1 MIIVAMGVSGSG
13 KTTLGRA
20 LARELGAEFL
30 EGDRFHPEANVAK
43 MSRGEPLDDADRWP
57 WLDRLAEELA
67 RVRRAGGNAVLA
79 CSALKRAYRDRL
91 RKGAPELRLLFLKA
105 DKAVISERL
114 RARTQHFMP
123 PGLLDSQFASLE
135 EPGLEESPMV
145 IDVTPPLEILVG
157 RLPKVAAGAL
167 VSAGR
172 TVLRSRR

>member
-1 MIIVAMGVSGSG
+1 MIIVVMGVSGSG

-30 EGDRFHPEANVAK
+30 EGDRFHPESNVAK
-43 MSRGEPLDDADRWP
+43 MSRGEPLGDADRWP

-67 RVRRAGGNAVLA
+67 RARKEGRSAVLA

-91 RKGAPELRLLFLKA
+91 RKGAPELRLLYLKA
-105 DKAVISERL
+105 DKALIGERL

-135 EPGLEESPMV
+135 EPGPDESPV
-145 IDVTPPLEILVG
+145 VLDVSPPLETLMA
-157 RLPKVAAGAL
+157 RLPDLARAVL
-167 VSAGR
+167 SSAR
-172 TVLRSRR
+172 P

>member
-43 MSRGEPLDDADRWP
+43 MSRGEPLEDADRWP

-67 RVRRAGGNAVLA
+67 RIRQAGGTAVLA

-91 RKGAPELRLLFLKA
+91 RRGAPELRLLFLKG
-105 DKAVISERL
+105 DKALIRERL
-114 RARTQHFMP
+114 RARAQHFMP

-135 EPGLEESPMV
+135 EPGPDEAPIV
-145 IDVTPPLEILVG
+145 IDVTPPIAILMG
-157 RLPKVAAGAL
+157 LLPQL
-167 VSAGR
+167 VRAVLSSARPGPY
-172 TVLRSRR
+172 

>member
-43 MSRGEPLDDADRWP
+43 MSRGEPLEDADRWP

-67 RVRRAGGNAVLA
+67 RIRRAGGTAVLA

-91 RKGAPELRLLFLKA
+91 RRGAPELRLLFLKG
-105 DKAVISERL
+105 DKALIRERH
-114 RARTQHFMP
+114 RARAQHFMP

-135 EPGLEESPMV
+135 EPGPDEAPIV
-145 IDVTPPLEILVG
+145 IDVTPPVAILMG
-157 RLPKVAAGAL
+157 GLPQLVRAAL
-167 VSAGR
+167 SSARPGPY
-172 TVLRSRR
+172 

>member
-1 MIIVAMGVSGSG
+1 MIVVVMGVSGSG

-43 MSRGEPLDDADRWP
+43 MSRGEPLSDADRWP

-67 RVRRAGGNAVLA
+67 RVRKAGGNAVLA

-91 RKGAPELRLLFLKA
+91 RKGAPELRLLFLKG
-105 DKAVISERL
+105 DKALIQERL

-123 PGLLDSQFASLE
+123 PGLLDSQFAALE
-135 EPGLEESPMV
+135 EPDPDESPIV
-145 IDVTPPLEILVG
+145 IDVTPPLEILMDCLSELA
-157 RLPKVAAGAL
+157 RPAL
-167 VSAGR
+167 SSARPGPY
-172 TVLRSRR
+172 

>member
-1 MIIVAMGVSGSG
+1 MIIVVMGVSGSG
-13 KTTLGRA
+13 KTTLGRV

-43 MSRGEPLDDADRWP
+43 MSRGEPLSDADRWP

-67 RVRRAGGNAVLA
+67 RVRKAGGNAVLA

-91 RKGAPELRLLFLKA
+91 RRGAPDLRLLFLKG
-105 DKAVISERL
+105 DKALIRDRL

-135 EPGLEESPMV
+135 EPGPDECPIV
-145 IDVTPPLEILVG
+145 IDVTPPLEILMG
-157 RLPKVAAGAL
+157 RLPQLVRAAL
-167 VSAGR
+167 SSARPGPY
-172 TVLRSRR
+172 

>member
-1 MIIVAMGVSGSG
+1 MIVVVMGVSGSG

-30 EGDRFHPEANVAK
+30 EGDRFHPESNVAK

-67 RVRRAGGNAVLA
+67 RVRKAGGNAVLA

-91 RKGAPELRLLFLKA
+91 RKGAPELRLLFLKG
-105 DKAVISERL
+105 DKALIQERL

-123 PGLLDSQFASLE
+123 PGLLDSQFAALE
-135 EPGLEESPMV
+135 EPGPDEAPIV
-145 IDVTPPLEILVG
+145 IDVTPPLEVLLD
-157 RLPKVAAGAL
+157 RLPELMRPAL
-167 VSAGR
+167 SSARPGPY
-172 TVLRSRR
+172 

>member
-1 MIIVAMGVSGSG
+1 MIVVVMGVSGSG

-43 MSRGEPLDDADRWP
+43 MSRGEPLSDADRWP

-67 RVRRAGGNAVLA
+67 RVRKAGGNAVLA
-79 CSALKRAYRDRL
+79 CSALKRAYRDHL
-91 RKGAPELRLLFLKA
+91 RKGAPELRLLFLKG
-105 DKAVISERL
+105 DKALIQERL

-135 EPGLEESPMV
+135 EPGPDESPIV
-145 IDVTPPLEILVG
+145 IDVTPPLEVLMD
-157 RLPKVAAGAL
+157 RLPELVRPAL
-167 VSAGR
+167 VSAAGS
-172 TVLRSRR
+172 VLRLRQ